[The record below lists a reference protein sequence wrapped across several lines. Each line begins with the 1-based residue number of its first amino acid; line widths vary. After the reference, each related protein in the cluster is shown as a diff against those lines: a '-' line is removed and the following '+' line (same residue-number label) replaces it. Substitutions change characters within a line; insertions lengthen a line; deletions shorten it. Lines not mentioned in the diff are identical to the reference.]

1 MKFADQELSLASYP
15 ANAPTDGSAQA
26 VLTNRRFV
34 WRTGGQEE
42 HYPLDKI
49 SCVASGYQRAA
60 HRALWAALLIM
71 LAIAIGAT
79 LVWAQV
85 DLPNKV
91 ESMVQ
96 GLSDRETPER
106 IASARRA
113 YQQRV
118 DAVMLM
124 ILPLW
129 GIASGL
135 LVYGLWLAYSGIR
148 GETRVQVT
156 LFAVTR
162 SLSRRGRDSQLL
174 EFGERLGQQFGAV
187 AASGIGSNPAPVTQ
201 LRKEPIEIRDFI
213 PRLE

>member
-1 MKFADQELSLASYP
+1 MKFAENEISIASYP
-15 ANAPTDGSAQA
+15 ATAPTDGSAQA
-26 VLTNRRFV
+26 LLTDRRFV
-34 WRTGGQEE
+34 WRTGAQEE

-49 SCVASGYQRAA
+49 SCVIRGYERAT
-60 HRALWAALLIM
+60 RRVLWAVVLIT
-71 LAIAIGAT
+71 LAIALGAT
-79 LVWAQV
+79 LVWAQM

-96 GLSDRETPER
+96 TLSDRETPER
-106 IASARRA
+106 ITSARRA

-129 GIASGL
+129 GLASGL
-135 LVYGLWLAYSGIR
+135 LVYGLWLAYSGLR
-148 GETRVQVT
+148 GETRLQIT

-162 SLSRRGRDSQLL
+162 MLSRRGRDPQLL
-174 EFGERLGQQFGAV
+174 EFGEKLAQQFGT
-187 AASGIGSNPAPVTQ
+187 GEIRPRQRPGD
-201 LRKEPIEIRDFI
+201 EPIEIRDFI